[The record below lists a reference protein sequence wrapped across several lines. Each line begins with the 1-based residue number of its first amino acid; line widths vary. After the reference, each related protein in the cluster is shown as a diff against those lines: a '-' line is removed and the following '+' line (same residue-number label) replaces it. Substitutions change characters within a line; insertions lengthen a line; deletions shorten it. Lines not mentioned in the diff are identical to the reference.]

1 MSKTTNHVK
10 FASWIAVILWMA
22 LIFYLSHQ
30 PSSVSSGLSSGL
42 LMSILNRVEGI
53 IPFEGLDMG
62 TLHHLFRKSAH
73 FIAYLILGM
82 LCFNALKKS
91 YPHAVKSATLAFLI
105 CVLYAI
111 SDETHQLFIPGRSG
125 EVRDVFIDSLGSIT
139 GISIY
144 YMIAQLKKIVSS
156 TSNEEA

>member
-1 MSKTTNHVK
+1 TKIKELPIEVRKKIMSKTTNHVK

-62 TLHHLFRKSAH
+62 TLHHVFRKSAH
-73 FIAYLILGM
+73 FITYLILG
-82 LCFNALKKS
+82 LFFFNTLKKS
-91 YPHAVKSATLAFLI
+91 Y
-105 CVLYAI
+105 
-111 SDETHQLFIPGRSG
+111 
-125 EVRDVFIDSLGSIT
+125 
-139 GISIY
+139 
-144 YMIAQLKKIVSS
+144 
-156 TSNEEA
+156 

>member
-22 LIFYLSHQ
+22 LIFYLSY
-30 PSSVSSGLSSGL
+30 PSSSVSIALSSGL
-42 LMSILNRVEGI
+42 LMSILNSVEGI
-53 IPFEGLDMG
+53 LPFEGLDMG
-62 TLHHLFRKSAH
+62 TVHHLFRKRAH

-82 LCFNALKKS
+82 LCFNALKNS

-105 CVLYAI
+105 CILYAI
-111 SDETHQLFIPGRSG
+111 SDESHQLFIPGRSG

-144 YMIAQLKKIVSS
+144 YMIAQLKKI
-156 TSNEEA
+156 